1 MKTKF
6 LFVTFLILIG
16 GYLMAQDHSVE
27 LFDRQQKLQMR
38 AMMVLGTWG
47 LANSISGGIGMLQS
61 DGVLK
66 SFHQMNLGWG
76 VVNTGIAAIGYY
88 GARQL
93 NLDDPVIFSLYN
105 HNVSLS
111 KTLLFNAGL
120 DVGYIG
126 FGLYLRERSN
136 NAVKNKDRLKGFGN
150 SIMVQGAFL
159 FAFDLTTYYF
169 NNTFSKVLKEQLI
182 EFGSTSNGIGLMLHF

>member
-1 MKTKF
+1 
-6 LFVTFLILIG
+6 
-16 GYLMAQDHSVE
+16 MAQDHSVE